1 MLKLKI
7 CNILFKPHQGKV
19 KVLTKLKMCTIF
31 FVALSHILIYDPL
44 GSTIFI

>member
-19 KVLTKLKMCTIF
+19 KGLTKLKMCTS
-31 FVALSHILIYDPL
+31 FVALSQVLIYDPL